1 MQRYNLENGNRINL
15 EIKVFWFLNKKSVFK
30 FNYEENVY
38 IKINYKCFLIYFIN
52 NILKLELC
60 FIIKF
65 GVIKS
70 LTHRAYYISE
80 SYHLF
85 DIEVKKQTNLG

>member
-38 IKINYKCFLIYFIN
+38 IKINYKSFL
-52 NILKLELC
+52 
-60 FIIKF
+60 
-65 GVIKS
+65 
-70 LTHRAYYISE
+70 
-80 SYHLF
+80 LF
-85 DIEVKKQTNLG
+85 Y